1 MTAAE
6 FWWSSQKNMATAGD
20 TPDPEHI
27 FRRNQPAISRA
38 EQDRLAE
45 SSVVICGCG
54 GLGGSVI
61 EQLARI
67 GVGRLRMVDPDDF
80 ATSNLNRQ
88 TGALLETL
96 AGNKATV
103 MAGRVAAIH
112 PACRTEPVTGD
123 VRDTDCLRDMN
134 VAVDCLDNGPSR
146 LELARQCAQ
155 AGIPLVHG
163 AVHGW
168 YGLAGVLLPGDDRYE
183 KIYGRQTRADGP
195 VSVLAPAVF
204 AIAAIQAAL
213 VIKLLLGRPC
223 RLESQWLHIDLLEDE
238 FTCL

>member
-1 MTAAE
+1 MVTAR
-6 FWWSSQKNMATAGD
+6 D
-20 TPDPEHI
+20 IPDPEHI
-27 FRRNQPAISRA
+27 FRRNQPAISRT
-38 EQDRLAE
+38 EQDCLAE

-88 TGALLETL
+88 AGALLDTL
-96 AGNKATV
+96 ARNKASV
-103 MAGRVAAIH
+103 MAGRVAAINL
-112 PACRTEPVTGD
+112 ACRTEPVTGD
-123 VRDTDCLRDMN
+123 IRDTNCLRDMN
-134 VAVDCLDNGPSR
+134 VAVDCLDNSPSR
-146 LELARQCAQ
+146 LELARQCAR
-155 AGIPLVHG
+155 AGLPLVHG

-168 YGLAGVLLPGDDRYE
+168 YGQSGVLLPGDDRYE
-183 KIYGRQTRADGP
+183 KIYGRQAKENGH
-195 VSVLAPAVF
+195 VAVLAPAVF

-223 RLESQWLHIDLLEDE
+223 RLGAHWLHIDLLEDE